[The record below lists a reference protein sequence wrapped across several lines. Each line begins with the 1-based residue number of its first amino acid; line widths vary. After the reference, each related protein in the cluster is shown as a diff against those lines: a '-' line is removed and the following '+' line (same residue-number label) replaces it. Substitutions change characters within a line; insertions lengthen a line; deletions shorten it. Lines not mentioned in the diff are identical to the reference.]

1 MLKDLQKL
9 AFSPLPLLFTIHLI
23 PQNSGK
29 GSVISL
35 WRSVHVSC
43 SRAVLFV
50 VIALTHTQ
58 AASHML
64 QVESLQILDLD
75 WFSKKKKLN
84 YLLLCWIGNIISKY
98 RGCTGIHQSHFL
110 CYNMQYLIVCLCH
123 SPFTFIL
130 IRTSLPSLQCTL
142 TTPEVWGLR
151 SPPITCIWD
160 SCFES
165 SSGHWTISTTTYL
178 IGRCSNKRQL
188 TPQQSQTVEQ
198 HTWLQLVIHRS
209 DREHNSLKLVYPCV
223 SLLVIELENSSV
235 ILMFYT
241 VKPG

>member
-1 MLKDLQKL
+1 M
-9 AFSPLPLLFTIHLI
+9 
-23 PQNSGK
+23 
-29 GSVISL
+29 
-35 WRSVHVSC
+35 
-43 SRAVLFV
+43 
-50 VIALTHTQ
+50 
-58 AASHML
+58 
-64 QVESLQILDLD
+64 
-75 WFSKKKKLN
+75 
-84 YLLLCWIGNIISKY
+84 LLCWIENVISKY

-123 SPFTFIL
+123 SLFTFIL

-165 SSGHWTISTTTYL
+165 SSGHWTISMTTYL

-223 SLLVIELENSSV
+223 SLLGIELENSSV
-235 ILMFYT
+235 ILMFCT
-241 VKPG
+241 VKPS